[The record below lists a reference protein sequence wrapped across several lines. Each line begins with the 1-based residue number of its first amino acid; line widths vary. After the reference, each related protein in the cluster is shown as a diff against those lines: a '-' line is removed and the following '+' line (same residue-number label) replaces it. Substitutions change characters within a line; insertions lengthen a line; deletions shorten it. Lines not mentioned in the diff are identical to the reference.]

1 MSTLFYLFYKGG
13 KVVAHDYRLVLIIIF
28 TLVYGILECNLY
40 GNFIYI
46 ILLNSVINEGEE
58 NEQN

>member
-1 MSTLFYLFYKGG
+1 MLINSIKKSTK
-13 KVVAHDYRLVLIIIF
+13 LVLIIIF
-28 TLVYGILECNLY
+28 TLMYGILECNLY